1 MDLIP
6 FDKIVTL
13 ALFMGALGM
22 LWLLVQRHRGRLSAP
37 LQRGRR
43 LRASEAT
50 SLGPAGRALILQV
63 DGRDYLVVQVKGSG
77 LAVQPLPHT
86 RPEDAA

>member
-6 FDKIVTL
+6 YDKIVTL
-13 ALFMGALGM
+13 ALFMGALGVI
-22 LWLLVQRHRGRLSAP
+22 WLLVQRHRGRLSAP
-37 LQRGRR
+37 LHQGRR
-43 LRASEAT
+43 LRAGAAT

-77 LAVQPLPHT
+77 LAVQPLPHSG
-86 RPEDAA
+86 PEDAA